1 MKYTYDEY
9 RIMIESAWSAFENTL
24 KVWGLTDKQ
33 VDKFTDILDGK
44 DGYKAVDDALSEVIE
59 WEDE

>member
-1 MKYTYDEY
+1 MTQEDFELMQ
-9 RIMIESAWSAFENTL
+9 ISAWNAFETVL
-24 KVWGLTDKQ
+24 STWGLTDKQ
-33 VDKFTDILDGK
+33 LDKFTDILDGK

>member
-1 MKYTYDEY
+1 MKYAYDEY

-33 VDKFTDILDGK
+33 LEKFTDILDGK
-44 DGYKAVDDALSEVIE
+44 DGYKSVDDALSEVIE
-59 WEDE
+59 

>member
-9 RIMIESAWSAFENTL
+9 RIMLESAWSAFENTL
-24 KVWGLTDKQ
+24 KVWGMSEEQMED
-33 VDKFTDILDGK
+33 FFNILGVK
-44 DGYKAVDDALSEVIE
+44 DGYKAVDDAISEVIE

>member
-1 MKYTYDEY
+1 
-9 RIMIESAWSAFENTL
+9 MIESAWSAFENTL
-24 KVWGLTDKQ
+24 KVWGLTDEQ
-33 VDKFTDILDGK
+33 IDKFTDILDGK

>member
-33 VDKFTDILDGK
+33 VDKFTDILDRI
-44 DGYKAVDDALSEVIE
+44 DGYKSVDDALGSVVEL
-59 WEDE
+59 EDE

>member
-24 KVWGLTDKQ
+24 KVWGISDEQIDKFCEL
-33 VDKFTDILDGK
+33 VDKWE
-44 DGYKAVDDALSEVIE
+44 GYGAVSNALAEVVE

>member
-1 MKYTYDEY
+1 MKLSEEDYEL
-9 RIMIESAWSAFENTL
+9 MLNAAWSAFENTL

-33 VDKFTDILDGK
+33 LEKFTDILDGK
-44 DGYKAVDDALSEVIE
+44 DGYKAVDDAISEVIE

>member
-9 RIMIESAWSAFENTL
+9 RIMLESAWSAFENTL

-33 VDKFTDILDGK
+33 VDKFTDILDRI
-44 DGYKAVDDALSEVIE
+44 DGYKSVDDALSEVIE

>member
-33 VDKFTDILDGK
+33 LEKFTDILDGK
-44 DGYKAVDDALSEVIE
+44 DGYKSVDDAISEVIE